1 MLYVTR
7 IAASPS
13 GKKQRLVRKD
23 RKVDTKR
30 QNRKMSRRLQAV
42 GSNGAWL

>member
-1 MLYVTR
+1 LTFGAACVTRGAALRGPLILYVTR

-23 RKVDTKR
+23 
-30 QNRKMSRRLQAV
+30 
-42 GSNGAWL
+42 